1 MNQNTTSNQSSKL
14 RMLGRKKE
22 PSDMISFSVQDKIE
36 SDFLKQHIH
45 FLFGEI
51 DEYNI
56 TRAIQWIM
64 YENNLDE
71 KNKTLQLFINS
82 PGGDLYQA
90 FALIDAMS
98 WSKVPIRTIGM
109 GTVMSAAFLIFAS
122 GEKGDRYIS
131 KNCGIMCH
139 QYTDFFEGKY
149 HDLES
154 YRKETELCIQRMTN
168 VLQSATNLDSKGVKT
183 KLLTPSDVWL
193 TAEELLK
200 LGAADHI
207 I

>member
-1 MNQNTTSNQSSKL
+1 MTSNQSSKL

-22 PSDMISFSVQDKIE
+22 PLDTISFSVQDKIE
-36 SDFLKQHIH
+36 TEFLKQNIH

-64 YENNLDE
+64 YENNLEE

-98 WSKVPIRTIGM
+98 WSKVPIRTIGL

-122 GEKGDRYIS
+122 GEKGERFIS

-168 VLQSATNLDSKGVKT
+168 VLQSATNLDAKGVKT

-193 TAEELLK
+193 TAEELTK